1 MRVLCLLAFS
11 WFIGDSTGGSAKNRL
26 MPRLPRVKL
35 LKQVKVN
42 DKWTLTTALFDSK
55 GRVRRDHVLINT
67 KDETHAE
74 GSYFIEWWDQG
85 KRHREAAGA
94 DAQDAADKA
103 RVREAELTAQRNGII
118 PPPPDVEATPE
129 RTSLP
134 SALDS
139 YLEYVRYHRSLRTFR
154 TYRPILESFKESCP
168 KANIDE
174 VERQDLLDFAT
185 HCMKKG
191 QKGKSIYNKL
201 VVISQVMKQYGKR
214 KLLNAADWPSF
225 VETVR
230 PIYEDFEL
238 TKIFK
243 ACTLDEQVR
252 FKFYLMSGF
261 RDAEGRF
268 TTWRDVDFRHM
279 AVRVTAK
286 PHWGFHPKN
295 WEERE
300 VPVPQKLIAMLE
312 KFRPAT
318 AGPDDPL
325 FPSATGR
332 PDGAMLE
339 KLKAVAYRAKLNCGH
354 CKVTHKLDDGAVRI
368 NRCVE
373 GPYCTRWF
381 LHKFRHTYATRH
393 LQDGIDIRTLQQ
405 WMGHRDIASTMVYL
419 KGVRNKDIQA
429 RINKGSLASFA

>member
-1 MRVLCLLAFS
+1 
-11 WFIGDSTGGSAKNRL
+11 
-26 MPRLPRVKL
+26 MPKLPRVKL
-35 LKQVKVN
+35 LKQVKAGRW
-42 DKWTLTTALFDSK
+42 KLATALFDSK
-55 GRVRRDHVLINT
+55 GRVRRDRVRINGH
-67 KDETHAE
+67 DEAHPE
-74 GSYFIEWWDQG
+74 GSYFIEWWDHG

-103 RVREAELTAQRNGII
+103 RVRQAELTAARHGII
-118 PPPPDVEATPE
+118 PPAPVVEAAPP
-129 RTSLP
+129 RTALHD
-134 SALDS
+134 ALDS

-154 TYRPILESFKESCP
+154 TYRPILAAFKASCD
-168 KANIDE
+168 KTHVDE

-185 HCMKKG
+185 HCRKEG

-201 VVISQVMKQYGKR
+201 VVISQVMKEHGKV
-214 KLLNAADWPSF
+214 KLLHAADWPSF

-230 PIYEDFEL
+230 PIYEDVEL
-238 TKIFK
+238 ANLFK
-243 ACTLDEQVR
+243 ACTPAEEIR

-268 TTWRDVDFRHM
+268 ATWRDVDFRHT

-312 KFRPAT
+312 KFRRSNAK
-318 AGPDDPL
+318 PDDPL

-339 KLKAVAYRAKLNCGH
+339 KLKAAAYRARLNCGH
-354 CKVTHKLDDGAVRI
+354 CRVTHKINDGTVRI
-368 NRCVE
+368 NRCAD

-419 KGVRNKDIQA
+419 KGARNSDIQA
-429 RINKGSLASFA
+429 RINNGSLASFA

>member
-11 WFIGDSTGGSAKNRL
+11 RLIGDSSSGFAKNRF
-26 MPRLPRVKL
+26 MPKLPHVTL

-42 DKWTLTTALFDSK
+42 DTWRHARALFDRK
-55 GRVRRDHVLINT
+55 GRVRRDHVRING
-67 KDETHAE
+67 KDETHPE
-74 GSYFIEWWDQG
+74 GSYFIEWWDEG
-85 KRHREAAGA
+85 NRHCEPAGA

-103 RVREAELTAQRNGII
+103 RVKQAELTAQRNGIL
-118 PPPPDVEATPE
+118 PPAPTVEAAQE
-129 RTSLP
+129 RTPLP

-168 KANIDE
+168 KAYVDE

-201 VVISQVMKQYGKR
+201 VVISQVMKQHGKR

-230 PIYEDFEL
+230 PIYEDSEL
-238 TKIFK
+238 TKLFK
-243 ACTLDEQVR
+243 ACTLDEQAR

-268 TTWRDVDFRHM
+268 TTWRDVDFKHT

-300 VPVPQKLIAMLE
+300 VPVPLELIAMLE
-312 KFRPAT
+312 RFRPAT

-354 CKVTHKLDDGAVRI
+354 CKVTHKLDDGTVKI
-368 NRCVE
+368 NRCSE

-419 KGVRNKDIQA
+419 KGVRNRDIQA

>member
-1 MRVLCLLAFS
+1 
-11 WFIGDSTGGSAKNRL
+11 
-26 MPRLPRVKL
+26 MPKSSRVKL
-35 LKQVKVN
+35 LKQVKIN
-42 DKWTLTTALFDSK
+42 DKWILATALFDTK
-55 GRVRRDHVLINT
+55 GRVRKDHVRVNGN
-67 KDETHAE
+67 DENHPE
-74 GSYFIEWWDQG
+74 GSYFMEWWDQG
-85 KRHREAAGA
+85 QRHREAAGA
-94 DAQDAADKA
+94 HAQDAAERA
-103 RVREAELTAQRNGII
+103 RIKQAELSAARNGII
-118 PPPPDVEATPE
+118 PAAPVVEANPQ
-129 RTSLP
+129 RTTLWA
-134 SALDS
+134 ALES
-139 YLEYVRYHRSLRTFR
+139 YIEYVRYHRSLRTFR
-154 TYRPILESFKESCP
+154 TYRPILDSFKAFCE
-168 KANIDE
+168 KTYVDE

-201 VVISQVMKQYGKR
+201 VVLSQVMKQHGR
-214 KLLNAADWPSF
+214 PKLLAAADWPSF

-238 TKIFK
+238 VNLFE
-243 ACTLDEQVR
+243 ACTRPEEVR

-268 TTWRDVDFRHM
+268 VTWRDVDFKHM
-279 AVRVTAK
+279 AVRATAK

-300 VPVPQKLIAMLE
+300 VPVPQKLIVMLQG
-312 KFRPAT
+312 FRPRNAT
-318 AGPDDPL
+318 PDDPL

-339 KLKAVAYRAKLNCGH
+339 KLKAVAYRGKLNCGH
-354 CKVTHKLDDGAVRI
+354 CAVSHKLEDGAVKI
-368 NRCVE
+368 NRCAE
-373 GPYCTRWF
+373 GAYCGRWF

-419 KGVRNKDIQA
+419 KGVRNSDVQA
-429 RINKGSLASFA
+429 RINKGSLAAFA

>member
-1 MRVLCLLAFS
+1 MQ
-11 WFIGDSTGGSAKNRL
+11 K
-26 MPRLPRVKL
+26 LPHVTL

-42 DKWTLTTALFDSK
+42 DKWRHARALFDSK
-55 GRVRRDHVLINT
+55 GRVRRDHVRING
-67 KDETHAE
+67 KDETHTE
-74 GSYFIEWWDQG
+74 GSYFIEWWNQG
-85 KRHREAAGA
+85 KRRLEPAGA
-94 DAQDAADKA
+94 DAQDAADRA
-103 RVREAELTAQRNGII
+103 RVKQAELTAMRNGII
-118 PPPPDVEATPE
+118 PPATEAEPTPE
-129 RTSLP
+129 RTALP
-134 SALDS
+134 SAIDS
-139 YLEYVRYHRSLRTFR
+139 YLDYIRYHRSLRTFR
-154 TYRPILESFKESCP
+154 TYRPILESFEEFCS
-168 KANIDE
+168 KAHVDE

-185 HCMKKG
+185 HCIKQG
-191 QKGKSIYNKL
+191 QKGKSVYNKL
-201 VVISQVMKQYGKR
+201 VVLSQVLKQHGNG
-214 KLLNAADWPSF
+214 KLLNTGDWPSF

-238 TKIFK
+238 TKLFK
-243 ACTLDEQVR
+243 ACTFPEEVR

-268 TTWRDVDFRHM
+268 VTWRDVDFKHM

-300 VPVPQKLIAMLE
+300 VPVPQKLITMLQ
-312 KFRPAT
+312 KFRLENAS
-318 AGPDDPL
+318 ADDPL
-325 FPSATGR
+325 FPTATGR

-339 KLKAVAYRAKLNCGH
+339 KLKTVAYRAKLNCGH
-354 CKVTHKLDDGAVRI
+354 CRVTHKLADGTVRV
-368 NRCVE
+368 NRCSQ

-419 KGVRNKDIQA
+419 KGLRNKDVQA
-429 RINKGSLASFA
+429 RINKGTLASFA